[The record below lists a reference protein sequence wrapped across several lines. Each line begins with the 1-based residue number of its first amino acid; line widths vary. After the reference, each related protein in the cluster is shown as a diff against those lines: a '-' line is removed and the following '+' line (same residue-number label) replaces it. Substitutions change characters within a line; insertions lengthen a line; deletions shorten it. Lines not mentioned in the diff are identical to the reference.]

1 MHNFETLI
9 NEALV
14 TGYALNAAIG
24 LQVFISAL
32 ITALSAVTTGK
43 RVCHSS
49 LYYNSPFVRIFSS
62 PGLNISFF

>member
-1 MHNFETLI
+1 MRNFETLI

-49 LYYNSPFVRIFSS
+49 LYYDSPFV
-62 PGLNISFF
+62 